1 MRLGYFAMPMHPRDR
16 DWSSTLREDR
26 EAVVLADRLGFYDA
40 FIGEHLTDEYEKI
53 TNSLLFLATLIPE
66 TKQIKLAT
74 GTTNLSH
81 LHPVL
86 VAAQSAMFDHLSGG
100 RFILGVS
107 PGALP
112 SDAEVLGLLDTDRN
126 ELFADAIEV
135 ILAAWSTEAPYGLD
149 LPGNRWGLTTERTY
163 DPEVG
168 VGTLPRPLQQP
179 RPEIVGTVVAPFSR
193 GVVAMDTRDF
203 HPMSANF
210 LLSQWVATHWPK
222 YREGKESVG
231 ETALPDDWRIA
242 RTVFVADNGA
252 EARAYGR
259 DAGNSPYR
267 FYYEQM
273 LRKMKMGG
281 RLALFKHDRDQ
292 PDDEVTLE
300 SVLNDLVIC
309 GTPNS
314 VAEQVLRLRE
324 TTGDFGELVYAGMD
338 WVDPGLARRSM
349 ELMASKVM
357 PQVDAALG
365 GTR

>member
-1 MRLGYFAMPMHPRDR
+1 MRRWCWPTV
-16 DWSSTLREDR
+16 W
-26 EAVVLADRLGFYDA
+26 GFHDA

-66 TKQIKLAT
+66 TEQIKLAT
-74 GTTNLSH
+74 GTTNLSQV
-81 LHPVL
+81 HPVL
-86 VAAQSAMFDHLSGG
+86 VAAQSAMFDHLAGG

-126 ELFADAIEV
+126 ALFADAIEV
-135 ILAAWSTEAPYGLD
+135 ILAAWSAQAPYELE
-149 LPGNRWGLTTERTY
+149 LPGNRWELTTARTF
-163 DPEVG
+163 DPELG

-179 RPEIVGTVVAPFSR
+179 RPEIVGTVVAPYSK
-193 GVVAMDTRDF
+193 GVAAMGARDF

-210 LLSQWVATHWPK
+210 LLPQWVATHWPK
-222 YREGKESVG
+222 YEQGKTSVG
-231 ETALPDDWRIA
+231 EAASREDWRIA
-242 RTVFVADNGA
+242 RTVFVADSEA

-259 DAGNSPYR
+259 DAANSPYR
-267 FYYEQM
+267 AYYEQM
-273 LRKMKMGG
+273 VAKMAMGG
-281 RLALFKHDRDQ
+281 RLGLFKRDQDQ

-300 SVLNDLVIC
+300 SVLDELVIC

-314 VAEQVLRLRE
+314 VAEQVLALRE

-338 WVDPGLARRSM
+338 WLDPGLARRSM

-357 PQVDAALG
+357 PQIHTATG
-365 GTR
+365 KPR